1 MKLNK
6 ETISQ
11 LTDQQMSAVVAAAY
25 AAPVTITM
33 YCR

>member
-11 LTDQQMSAVVAAAY
+11 LTDQQMITVAAAAY